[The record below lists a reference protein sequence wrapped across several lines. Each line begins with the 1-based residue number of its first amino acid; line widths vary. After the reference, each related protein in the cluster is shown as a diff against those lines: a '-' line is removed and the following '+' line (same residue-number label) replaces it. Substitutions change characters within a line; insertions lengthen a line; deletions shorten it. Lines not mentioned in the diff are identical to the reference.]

1 MDKKLEYA
9 RRWFD
14 KARNDLLDADNNL
27 AAERVPY
34 DTVCFHCQQ
43 AAEKL
48 LKGFLVAHGCEYPIT
63 HNLFVILD
71 KVIEHDRLAES
82 LREALAILNPYAVE
96 VRYPGDELTLTL
108 DNTTEARKAAQEVL
122 DWLKSVFGHLAEFN
136 G

>member
-14 KARNDLLDADNNL
+14 KAKSDLLNADNNL
-27 AAERVPY
+27 VADKVPY

-48 LKGFLVAHGCEYPIT
+48 LKGFLIAHACEYPIT

-71 KVIEHDRLAES
+71 KVVEYDALAES
-82 LREALAILNPYAVE
+82 LREALALLNPYAVE
-96 VRYPGDELTLTL
+96 VRYPGDELTLKI
-108 DNTTEARKAAQEVL
+108 DDVTEARQAVQEVL
-122 DWLKSVFGHLAEFN
+122 EWMKSRFGQLLE
-136 G
+136 

>member
-14 KARNDLLDADNNL
+14 KAKNDLLDADNNL
-27 AAERVPY
+27 SADKVPY

-71 KVIEHDRLAES
+71 NVFKYEPEAES
-82 LREALAILNPYAVE
+82 LRETLALLNPYSVE
-96 VRYPGDELTLTL
+96 IRYPGDELTLTM
-108 DNTTEARKAAQEVL
+108 DNASEARQAAQEVL
-122 DWLKSVFGHLAEFN
+122 DWVKSRFGPLFE
-136 G
+136 

>member
-1 MDKKLEYA
+1 MDRKLEYA

-14 KARNDLLDADNNL
+14 KARNDPLDADNNL
-27 AAERVPY
+27 AADNVPY

-71 KVIEHDRLAES
+71 KVIEYDGSAES
-82 LREALAILNPYAVE
+82 LRETLAVLNPYSVE
-96 VRYPGDELTLTL
+96 IRYPGDELTLTI
-108 DNTTEARKAAQEVL
+108 DSAIEARQAAQEGLEWV
-122 DWLKSVFGHLAEFN
+122 KSRSEQLFE
-136 G
+136 

>member
-14 KARNDLLDADNNL
+14 KAKSDLLNADNNL
-27 AAERVPY
+27 VADKVPY

-71 KVIEHDRLAES
+71 KVVEYDALAES
-82 LREALAILNPYAVE
+82 LREALALLNPYAVE
-96 VRYPGDELTLTL
+96 IRYPGDELTLKI
-108 DNTTEARKAAQEVL
+108 DDASEARQAVQEVIE
-122 DWLKSVFGHLAEFN
+122 WMKSRFGQLWE
-136 G
+136 

>member
-9 RRWFD
+9 KRWFD
-14 KARNDLLDADNNL
+14 KTKSDLLDADNNL
-27 AAERVPY
+27 AADKVPY

-71 KVIEHDRLAES
+71 KVIEYDGLAES
-82 LREALAILNPYAVE
+82 LREALALLNPYAVE
-96 VRYPGDELTLTL
+96 VRYPGDELTLTM
-108 DNTTEARKAAQEVL
+108 DNAAEARQAAQDVL
-122 DWLKSVFGHLAEFN
+122 EWTKSRFGQFFE
-136 G
+136 

>member
-14 KARNDLLDADNNL
+14 KAKSDLLDADNNL
-27 AAERVPY
+27 TADKVPY

-48 LKGFLVAHGCEYPIT
+48 LKGFLVAHGCAYPIT

-71 KVIEHDRLAES
+71 KVAENDGSAES
-82 LREALAILNPYAVE
+82 LRETLAVLNPYSVE
-96 VRYPGDELTLTL
+96 IRYPGDELTLTI
-108 DNTTEARKAAQEVL
+108 DSAAEARQAAEEVL
-122 DWLKSVFGHLAEFN
+122 EWVKSR
-136 G
+136 

>member
-14 KARNDLLDADNNL
+14 KAKSDLLNADNNL
-27 AAERVPY
+27 VADKVPY

-48 LKGFLVAHGCEYPIT
+48 LKGFLVVHGCEYPIT

-71 KVIEHDRLAES
+71 KVVEYDALAES
-82 LREALAILNPYAVE
+82 LREAIALLNPYAVE
-96 VRYPGDELTLTL
+96 VRYPGDELTLKI
-108 DNTTEARKAAQEVL
+108 DDATEARQAAQEVL
-122 DWLKSVFGHLAEFN
+122 EWMKSRFGQLLE
-136 G
+136 

>member
-9 RRWFD
+9 KRWFD

-27 AAERVPY
+27 AADKVPY

-71 KVIEHDRLAES
+71 KVIEYDRLAES
-82 LREALAILNPYAVE
+82 LREALSLLNPYAVE
-96 VRYPGDELTLTL
+96 VRYPGDELTLTI
-108 DNTTEARKAAQEVL
+108 DNATEARQATQEVL
-122 DWLKSVFGHLAEFN
+122 DWLKSILGHLVE
-136 G
+136 

>member
-9 RRWFD
+9 KRWFY
-14 KARNDLLDADNNL
+14 KAKNDLLDADNNL
-27 AAERVPY
+27 ASDKVPY

-71 KVIEHDRLAES
+71 KVVEYDDLAES
-82 LREALAILNPYAVE
+82 LRETIALLNPYAVE
-96 VRYPGDELTLTL
+96 IRYPGDELTLTV
-108 DNTTEARKAAQEVL
+108 DNATEARQAAQEVL
-122 DWLKSVFGHLAEFN
+122 EWMKSRFDKLFE
-136 G
+136 